1 MDSLIDRESQFEEA
15 YVAHADAIK
24 RYLLWRTSEPLLAED
39 LTSET
44 FAKAWRSKEKFNG
57 GSYKAWLYR
66 IAQNLLIDHWRKHKE
81 VPMCDSVEHLV
92 SSENLLEDV
101 TRNDDAK
108 SLKLAVGRLPKK
120 LRSVVEL
127 RFIEGLSA
135 KETGEVLGLNE
146 GNVRVLQHRALKK
159 LQITLTEHE

>member
-1 MDSLIDRESQFEEA
+1 
-15 YVAHADAIK
+15 
-24 RYLLWRTSEPLLAED
+24 
-39 LTSET
+39 
-44 FAKAWRSKEKFNG
+44 
-57 GSYKAWLYR
+57 
-66 IAQNLLIDHWRKHKE
+66 
-81 VPMCDSVEHLV
+81 MCDSVEHLV